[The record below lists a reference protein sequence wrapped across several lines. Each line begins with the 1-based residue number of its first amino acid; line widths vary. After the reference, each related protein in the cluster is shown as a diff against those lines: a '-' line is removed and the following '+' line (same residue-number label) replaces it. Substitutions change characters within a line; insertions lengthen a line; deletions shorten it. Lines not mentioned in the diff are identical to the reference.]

1 MISFAC
7 SRFRGIS
14 ALSGF
19 SLVIFGAFLFNP
31 PRTFAETEVSEPEE
45 EDSENFNN
53 PEESNLSEKFVTI
66 FDRDEKKTIKT
77 NAKTVA
83 EVLERLKIEL
93 SPSDSTDPRL
103 DSVINSDNFFINIY
117 RSRPV
122 IISDGTFSKIIST
135 SSFEPKTILTSA
147 GLTVYDGDEISLEK
161 NPNFLETGISEV
173 YKIKRNGGRTIT
185 VEEEIPFTEI
195 KEKDYT
201 LEVGKTE
208 VKQLGEVGKKVLI
221 YEVLYIDGV
230 ETKRELKEEKV
241 LREPVAR
248 IVAVG
253 SPKLSMNPLTAAMG
267 RNRYTTTN
275 LSGATVERQETYYD
289 LPMQG
294 VMSFCGKSSYTVRE
308 DGAKVDED
316 GYVLVAANLSRY
328 PRCSVVMTSLGE
340 GKVYD
345 TGTFAV
351 SNPEQFD
358 LATDWTN
365 RDGR

>member
-1 MISFAC
+1 MLNYFKHHKFLSFG
-7 SRFRGIS
+7 F
-14 ALSGF
+14 LSLF
-19 SLVIFGAFLFNP
+19 FIFFAIFLFNI
-31 PRTFAETEVSEPEE
+31 PRTFAESEDPLDEIE
-45 EDSENFNN
+45 
-53 PEESNLSEKFVTI
+53 SEKFVTI

-77 NAKTVA
+77 DAKTVA
-83 EVLERLKIEL
+83 EVLERLDVEL
-93 SPSDSTDPRL
+93 SPSDSTDPKL
-103 DSVINSDNFFINIY
+103 NEEINANNFFINIH

-122 IISDGTFSKIIST
+122 IISDGTFSKIVST
-135 SSFEPKTILTSA
+135 SSFEPKSILTSA

-173 YKIKRNGGRTIT
+173 YKIKRNGGRTVT

-195 KEKDYT
+195 KEKDYN

-208 VKQLGEVGKKVLI
+208 VKQLGEVGKKVLV

-230 ETKRELKEEKV
+230 ETERELKEEKI
-241 LREPVAR
+241 LREPVSR
-248 IVAVG
+248 IIAVG
-253 SPKLSMNPLTAAMG
+253 TPKLSMNPLTAAMG

-289 LPMQG
+289 LPMSG
-294 VMSFCGKSSYTVRE
+294 VMGFCGKSSYTIRE
-308 DGAKVDED
+308 DGAKIDED
-316 GYVLVAANLSRY
+316 GYILVAADLNRY

-345 TGTFAV
+345 TGTFART
-351 SNPEQFD
+351 NPEQFD